1 MKKVLIEMLMDKGFT
16 EQPIESELL
25 CQCNGLILQRD
36 FEKEIEVA
44 FYGKRTEHYSIRVFI
59 NQDSGICHVSY
70 QQDGRESKSR
80 WYDTIGKRTYNAIV
94 ATMQNA
100 GYEM

>member
-16 EQPIESELL
+16 EQPIENELL
-25 CQCNGLILQRD
+25 RQCNGLILQRD
-36 FEKEIEVA
+36 FEKEVEVA
-44 FYGKRTEHYSIRVFI
+44 FYGKRTERYSIRVFI

-94 ATMQNA
+94 ATAQNA
-100 GYEM
+100 GFEM